1 MVCEH
6 QKAFYLKSNHFD
18 FLFLLDLPELETVEF
33 GSSAFYSSTTFEIE
47 SMLSN
52 EIITR
57 FTKSTI
63 HNFLWKCI

>member
-6 QKAFYLKSNHFD
+6 QKSCYLKSNHFD

-33 GSSAFYSSTTFEIE
+33 GGSAFYGSTTFEIE
-47 SMLSN
+47 SMMNNGVL
-52 EIITR
+52 TR

-63 HNFLWKCI
+63 HNIL

>member
-33 GSSAFYSSTTFEIE
+33 GGSAFYGSTTFEIE
-47 SMLSN
+47 SMMNNGVL
-52 EIITR
+52 TR

-63 HNFLWKCI
+63 HNIL

>member
-6 QKAFYLKSNHFD
+6 QKACYLKSNHFD

-33 GSSAFYSSTTFEIE
+33 GGSAFYGSTTFEIE
-47 SMLSN
+47 SMMNNGVL
-52 EIITR
+52 TR

-63 HNFLWKCI
+63 HNIL